1 MTHEMIDDEPAH
13 IGRLVALETSVDEM
27 KSQHEA
33 THVLLQ
39 SILERLG
46 PAQAQKAPP
55 PVRKP
60 PTTTTTSSAGRRNA
74 SLKPALPPDF
84 SGDRKM
90 GKAFLTSC
98 RTYIRLCPE
107 AFEDDDTK
115 IIWAMSYMRSGR
127 ANRWATRE
135 FELEAK
141 DEHLRFIDWS
151 DFEGEFRRDFFPLDA
166 EAAAVNILE
175 TSTYFQGKRT
185 VDDYLDAFKD
195 LIEDSGYK
203 DPKTV
208 VVKFR
213 RGLDRRIST
222 AIAGMA
228 AGRPRDTDPNAWY
241 HLAVQ
246 MDQNRA
252 ADEAFQASS
261 KPASTA
267 STPTFSKLPAIHR
280 PIPPVRFAH
289 ANPTPGN
296 PVPMDIDA
304 MKKAQALSETC
315 RRCGKVGHWAK
326 DCERRFDV
334 RFMDDDEV
342 QRQLEDRL
350 AARDV
355 AEANA
360 SNASNENEV
369 PSSVDRED
377 FVSRS
382 E

>member
-1 MTHEMIDDEPAH
+1 MTHEMVEDEPSY
-13 IGRLVALETSVDEM
+13 IGRVTALEASIDEM
-27 KSQHEA
+27 RSRHDA
-33 THVLLQ
+33 THELLQ
-39 SILERLG
+39 SLVERLG
-46 PAQAQKAPP
+46 PAQAQKAPS
-55 PVRKP
+55 PVRR
-60 PTTTTTSSAGRRNA
+60 PTTTTTSSAGRRNV

-98 RTYIRLCPE
+98 RTYMRLCPE

-151 DFEGEFRRDFFPLDA
+151 DFEGEFRRDFLPLDA

-195 LIEDSGYK
+195 LVEDSGYK

-228 AGRPRDTDPNAWY
+228 AGRPLDTDPNAWY
-241 HLAVQ
+241 QLAVQ

-252 ADEAFQASS
+252 ADEAFQASNR
-261 KPASTA
+261 PTSTA
-267 STPTFSKLPAIHR
+267 STSTFSKLPSVHR
-280 PIPPVRFAH
+280 IIPPARFAH

-304 MKKAQALSETC
+304 AKKARALPDVC
-315 RRCGKVGHWAK
+315 RRCGKTGHWAK

-334 RFMDDDEV
+334 RYMDDDEV
-342 QRQLEDRL
+342 QKQLEDRL

-360 SNASNENEV
+360 SKEDEV
-369 PSSVDRED
+369 PDVVVLED
-377 FVSRS
+377 FVPCS